1 MKKMKK
7 MKKIFA
13 FMLALAMML
22 SLTGI
27 VNAGK
32 ASAAGTT
39 GSISVSSNHK
49 GQVYTLYKLFDAH
62 ITFADDGKTVR
73 AITYSLP
80 TGKTEADLTYNGK
93 SWFKLNANKF
103 IEVND
108 SSVTTEWAKDP
119 DAIAWAK
126 SFGTKVQTEITAAS
140 ENDEN
145 VKWDNVDYGYYYVD
159 STLGSFI
166 GVDSNTPNI
175 TIKDKNN
182 PPKINKEITGVTT
195 EGGTKSGVTLG
206 MGDDVTDPGNGVNEK
221 AIAQIG
227 DTVSYK
233 LTVYAKPGAENY
245 QVTDTLTN
253 LKLKAD
259 TLKID
264 GTSYADVDIVDKDN
278 SSVEDKASTF
288 TIKFTKTYLDTITT
302 DKNITIEYDAVITG
316 TAVTIGEDGNENTAE
331 LTWGHKTDKDSSTD
345 KAKVYT
351 GKISV
356 VKKDNSDAGLEG
368 ATFALK
374 NGDKYYKVDT
384 ATGNVTWIDNK
395 DDATQYTS
403 QADGKLNG
411 EFTGLANGSYTLEET
426 KTPEGFNPIDPND
439 ASLKFTIENKG
450 YTNDNLIQ
458 KATVINKQG
467 STLPSTGG
475 IGTTIFYVLGGIL
488 MAAAVVLL
496 ITKKKMS
503 AYRD

>member
-7 MKKIFA
+7 VFA

-39 GSISVSSNHK
+39 GSITVSSNHK
-49 GQVYTLYKLFDAH
+49 NQVYTLYKLFDAH
-62 ITFADDGKTVR
+62 ITFADEGTTVR

-80 TGKTEADLTYNGK
+80 SGKTEADLTYNGK
-93 SWFKLNANKF
+93 RWFKLNANGF
-103 IEVND
+103 IEVKD
-108 SSVTTEWAKDP
+108 SSVTAEWAKDP

-126 SFGTKVQTEITAAS
+126 SFGTQVQTPITAAS
-140 ENDEN
+140 DNDIN
-145 VKWDNVDYGYYYVD
+145 VKWENVDYGYYYVD

-182 PPKINKEITGVTT
+182 PPTINKEITGVTT
-195 EGGTKSGVTLG
+195 EGGTKSTATLG
-206 MGDDVTDPGNGVNEK
+206 LGDDATDPGNGVNEK
-221 AIAQIG
+221 AIAQVG

-233 LTVYAKPGAENY
+233 LTVAAKPGAENY

-259 TLKID
+259 TLKINS
-264 GTSYADVDIVDKDN
+264 TSYADVSIVDKES
-278 SSVEDKASTF
+278 SSVVDEASTF
-288 TIKFTKTYLDTITT
+288 TIKFTKKYLDTITT
-302 DKNITIEYDAVITG
+302 DTSITIEYDAVITG
-316 TAVTIGEDGNENTAE
+316 TDVTIGEVGNENTAE
-331 LTWGHKTDKDSSTD
+331 LTWGHKTEKDSSTD

-356 VKKDNSDAGLEG
+356 IKKDNSDAGLAG

-374 NGDKYYKVDT
+374 NADGKYYKVNAT
-384 ATGNVTWIDNK
+384 TGNVTWVESK
-395 DDATQYTS
+395 DEATQYTS
-403 QADGKLNG
+403 QADGSLDG
-411 EFTGLANGSYTLEET
+411 EFTGLANGTYTLEET
-426 KTPEGFNPIDPND
+426 ETPDGFNPIDPND
-439 ASLKFTIENKG
+439 SSLKFTIADKG
-450 YTNDNLIQ
+450 YTNNNLIQ
-458 KATVINKQG
+458 KAKVINKQG

-503 AYRD
+503 AYRN

>member
-1 MKKMKK
+1 MKK

-93 SWFKLNANKF
+93 SWFKLNDNKF
-103 IEVND
+103 IEVKD
-108 SSVTTEWAKDP
+108 STVTTEWAKDP

-126 SFGTKVQTEITAAS
+126 RFGTTVQEAITAAS
-140 ENDEN
+140 DNDEN

-166 GVDSNTPNI
+166 GVDSNTPDI
-175 TIKDKNN
+175 IIKDKNN
-182 PPKINKEITGVTT
+182 PPTIDKEITGVTT
-195 EGGTKSGVTLG
+195 EGGTKSTDTLG
-206 MGDDVTDPGNGVNEK
+206 VGDDATDPGSGVREK

-233 LTVYAKPGAENY
+233 LTVAAKPGAENY

-259 TLKID
+259 TLKIN

-278 SSVEDKASTF
+278 SSVVNDASTF
-288 TIKFTKTYLDTITT
+288 TIKFTKAYLDTITS
-302 DKNITIEYDAVITG
+302 DKSITIEYDAVITG
-316 TAVTIGEDGNENTAE
+316 TAVTIGQEGNENTAE
-331 LTWGHKTDKDSSTD
+331 LTWGHKTEKDSSTD

-356 VKKDNSDAGLEG
+356 IKNDTNNSGLEG

-374 NGDKYYKVDT
+374 NDAGKYYKVDT
-384 ATGNVTWIDNK
+384 ATGNVTWVDKNE
-395 DDATQYTS
+395 ATQYTS

>member
-1 MKKMKK
+1 MKK

-93 SWFKLNANKF
+93 SWFKLNDNKF
-103 IEVND
+103 IEVKD
-108 SSVTTEWAKDP
+108 STVTTEWAKDP

-126 SFGTKVQTEITAAS
+126 RFGTTVQEAITAAS
-140 ENDEN
+140 DNDEN

-166 GVDSNTPNI
+166 GVDSNTPDI
-175 TIKDKNN
+175 IIKDKNN
-182 PPKINKEITGVTT
+182 PPTIDKEITGVTT
-195 EGGTKSGVTLG
+195 EGGTKSTDTLG
-206 MGDDVTDPGNGVNEK
+206 VGDDATDPGSGVREK

-233 LTVYAKPGAENY
+233 LTVAAKPGAENY

-259 TLKID
+259 TLKIN

-278 SSVEDKASTF
+278 SSVVNDASTF
-288 TIKFTKTYLDTITT
+288 TIKFTKAYLDTITL
-302 DKNITIEYDAVITG
+302 DKSITIEYDAVITG
-316 TAVTIGEDGNENTAE
+316 TAVTIGQAGNENTAE
-331 LTWGHKTDKDSSTD
+331 LTWGHKTEKDSSTD

-374 NGDKYYKVDT
+374 NGNKYYKVDT
-384 ATGNVTWIDNK
+384 ATGNVTWVDNK

-426 KTPEGFNPIDPND
+426 KTPEGFNPIRPND
-439 ASLKFTIENKG
+439 DSLKFTIENKG